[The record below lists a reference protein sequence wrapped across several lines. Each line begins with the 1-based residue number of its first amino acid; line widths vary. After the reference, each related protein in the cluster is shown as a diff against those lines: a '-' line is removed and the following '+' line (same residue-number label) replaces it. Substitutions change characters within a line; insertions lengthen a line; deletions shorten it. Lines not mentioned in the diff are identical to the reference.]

1 MSPVER
7 RIGRVRVALSFVALA
22 AVSVALVKGDSY
34 RPVSPIPTTLRGGD
48 IQLPVASW
56 GRSRIQALIREAAA
70 EYGVDP
76 GLVRA
81 MVWVESGFDPYA
93 VSPRGARGLMQL
105 TEDTAREV
113 GVSNPFDPRQN
124 VFGGVKYLSQLLKL
138 HDGDV
143 ALALASYN
151 AGPNAV
157 RRFGGVPPYEQTQG
171 YLVKI
176 RRRFPRVPMPAP
188 LAPPAA
194 EVAPAVMD

>member
-7 RIGRVRVALSFVALA
+7 RLHRGRVVLAFVALA
-22 AVSVALVKGDSY
+22 GVSVALVRGDAV
-34 RPVSPIPTTLRGGD
+34 RPVPSAFVSLKGGD
-48 IQLPVASW
+48 ISLPAPPW
-56 GRSRIQALIREAAA
+56 GRGRIQALIREAAS

-76 GLVRA
+76 ALVRA
-81 MVWVESGFDPYA
+81 VVWVESGYDPYA

-105 TEDTAREV
+105 TEDTAREL

-124 VFGGVKYLSQLLKL
+124 VFGGVKYLSRMLKL

-151 AGPNAV
+151 AGPEAV
-157 RRFGGVPPYEQTQG
+157 RRFGGVPPFEQTQG

-176 RRRFPRVPMPAP
+176 RRRFRGLPEPAP
-188 LAPPAA
+188 LAPPQA
-194 EVAPAVMD
+194 EVLPAVMD

>member
-7 RIGRVRVALSFVALA
+7 RIRRGRVVLSFVALA

-34 RPVSPIPTTLRGGD
+34 RPVSPVPTSLRGGD
-48 IQLPVASW
+48 IQLRVPSW
-56 GRSRIQALIREAAA
+56 GRTRIQALIREAAA

-81 MVWVESGFDPYA
+81 MVWVESGYDPYA

-124 VFGGVKYLSQLLKL
+124 VFGGVKYLSRMLKL
-138 HDGDV
+138 HDGD
-143 ALALASYN
+143 
-151 AGPNAV
+151 
-157 RRFGGVPPYEQTQG
+157 
-171 YLVKI
+171 
-176 RRRFPRVPMPAP
+176 
-188 LAPPAA
+188 
-194 EVAPAVMD
+194 